1 MSEIPMWCAAD
12 LYTGIGNHAE
22 IEGLAALVKRQNQR
36 PTNSHIHL
44 PPNFSAFDT
53 VEQAVNLSAEQ
64 GLQVL
69 GASNYYDYSVYES
82 LANACKSQGIA
93 PLFGTEIICLIEELR
108 AASVKINDPGNPG
121 KMYLCGKGITAFS
134 PSTLSSKAIG
144 LLETIRNNDSK
155 RMAEMSLLLARVITE
170 RGVPLHLSEQTV
182 KEMIVKRHGCEP
194 ETVYI
199 QERHIAQAAQEALFC
214 LVPDAELQAT
224 LTELFGVEPKS
235 LSPASIQNDIRSHL
249 LKAGKPAF
257 VPETFVDYDHAF
269 RLILA
274 LGGIP
279 CYPILADGAKPLCGY
294 EANTTDLIM
303 ASKGRNIH
311 CVELIPVRN
320 SPEEATRYAMAM
332 RNAGFIVTAGT
343 EHNTLDLIPLEPTCL
358 NGTPIPD
365 DVNAIFWE
373 GACVVAAHQYLVSRG
388 LPGYVDEDGNL
399 SGRFASKE
407 ARIAHL
413 HSIGAAVIEA
423 LIAKSGMWA

>member
-1 MSEIPMWCAAD
+1 MWCAAD
-12 LYTGIGNHAE
+12 LYTGIGDHVE
-22 IEGLAALVKRQNQR
+22 IEGLAALVKRDTQR
-36 PTNSHIHL
+36 PANSHIHL

-53 VEQAVNLSAEQ
+53 VEQAVNLASEQ

-82 LANACKSQGIA
+82 LANACRSKGIA

-108 AASVKINDPGNPG
+108 SAGVKLNDPGNPG

-134 PSTLSSKAIG
+134 RSTLSKKASD
-144 LLETIRNNDSK
+144 LLATIRNNDSK
-155 RMAEMSLLLARVITE
+155 RMAEMSLLLAKVITE
-170 RGVPLHLSEQTV
+170 RGVPLQLTENSV

-194 ETVYI
+194 DTVYI
-199 QERHIAQAAQEALFC
+199 QERHIAQAAQEAIFR
-214 LVPDAELQAT
+214 LVPEVDLQAA
-224 LTELFGVEPKS
+224 LTQLFGIEPKNIT
-235 LSPASIQNDIRSHL
+235 PASIQNDIRSHL

-257 VPETFVDYDHAF
+257 VPETFVDFDHACS
-269 RLILA
+269 LILA

-294 EANTTDLIM
+294 EADTDDLVK
-303 ASKGRNIH
+303 ATKARGIH

-320 SPEEATRYAMAM
+320 SPEETTRYAKAM
-332 RNAGFIVTAGT
+332 RSAGFIVTAGT
-343 EHNTLDLIPLEPTCL
+343 EHNTLDLIPMEPMCL
-358 NGTPIPD
+358 NGAPIPD
-365 DVNAIFWE
+365 EVKAIFWE

-388 LPGYVDEDGNL
+388 LTGYVDEDGNL
-399 SGRFASKE
+399 SGHFASKE

-423 LIAKSGMWA
+423 LIARSGLHA